1 MWGFDSSVA
10 IVGQYGLLLCHAL
23 AELFQEAMT
32 ALQDIQDEFSTVGGR
47 DHFHRRQP
55 RAGTCDVQAQH
66 LGIISEHAARLAPA
80 RDADVKLLLID
91 RRQRA

>member
-1 MWGFDSSVA
+1 
-10 IVGQYGLLLCHAL
+10 LLQSEAL

-32 ALQDIQDEFSTVGGR
+32 ALQNLQDEFSAVGGR

-55 RAGTCDVQAQH
+55 RTGTGDVRAQH

-80 RDADVKLLLID
+80 
-91 RRQRA
+91 